1 MVLLG
6 NNFKNFSQMYIRK
19 LSLTDENNDS
29 IFLWGA
35 RQTGKTTLLV
45 QLYPLAKYYDLLM
58 ANEFERLLRDPSLLS
73 QELAYLKEG
82 DLVIIDE
89 VQKVPQLL
97 DEVHSLIQRKKLRF
111 ILSGSSPRKLK
122 RSGANLLGGRAL
134 KKILFPLVSA
144 EIPDFD
150 LIKAVNNGMIPRHYM
165 VNNPWERFRAYIGVY
180 LNEEIREEA
189 LSRNLKTF
197 SRFLEVAAISN
208 GEMIV
213 YKNIAQDCG
222 IDYRTVKDYFEI
234 LVDTLTGYFIQGFTS
249 TLKRRAIQAPK
260 FYFFDVGIV
269 NYLLNKRNLLPG
281 SESFGH
287 SFEHF
292 ILQELM
298 AFLGY
303 TQSSEKLTYWRTSTG
318 YEVDAIIG
326 EGRIAIEIKSTD
338 EVKSRHLKGL
348 KAFLEDFPQAK
359 AIVVSLDKYPRI
371 MNGVEIIPAVYFLK
385 ALWNGEII

>member
-1 MVLLG
+1 
-6 NNFKNFSQMYIRK
+6 MYLRR
-19 LSLTDENNDS
+19 LSLEDENNDS

-35 RQTGKTTLLV
+35 RQTGKTTLLEH
-45 QLYPLAKYYDLLM
+45 LYPQAKYYDLLL

-97 DEVHSLIQRKKLRF
+97 DEVHSLIHRKNLRF
-111 ILSGSSPRKLK
+111 ILSGSSSRKLK

-144 EIPDFD
+144 EIPDFN

-165 VNNPWERFRAYIGVY
+165 VNNPWERFQAYIGVY

-189 LSRNLKTF
+189 LSRNLRTF
-197 SRFLEVAAISN
+197 SRFMEVAAISN
-208 GEMIV
+208 GEMMV

-249 TLKRRAIQAPK
+249 TVKRRAIQAPK

-269 NYLLNKRNLLPG
+269 NYLLNKKNLLPG
-281 SESFGH
+281 SESFGR

-292 ILQELM
+292 IIQEII
-298 AFLGY
+298 AYLGY
-303 TQSSEKLTYWRTSTG
+303 TQSSENLTYWRTSSG

-338 EVKSRHLKGL
+338 EVRSRHLKGL
-348 KAFLEDFPQAK
+348 KAFQEDFPQAK

-371 MNGVEIIPAVYFLK
+371 LNGVEIIPAVEFLR
-385 ALWNGEII
+385 ALWNAEII

>member
-1 MVLLG
+1 MA
-6 NNFKNFSQMYIRK
+6 MYVRR
-19 LSLTDENNDS
+19 LSLEDENNDS

-35 RQTGKTTLLV
+35 RQVGKTTLLE
-45 QLYPLAKYYDLLM
+45 QLFPNARYYDLLK
-58 ANEFERLLRDPSLLS
+58 AHEFERLLRQPSLLS
-73 QELAYLKEG
+73 QELAFLEEG

-97 DEVHSLIQRKKLRF
+97 DEVHSLIHRKKIRF

-122 RSGANLLGGRAL
+122 RNKANLLGGRAL
-134 KKILFPLVSA
+134 KNILFPLVSA

-165 VNNPWERFRAYIGVY
+165 VKNPWERFRAYIGVY

-189 LSRNLKTF
+189 LSRNLKSF
-197 SRFLEVAAISN
+197 SRFMEIAAISN

-222 IDYRTVKDYFEI
+222 IDYRTVKEYFEI
-234 LVDTLTGYFIQGFTS
+234 LIDTLTGYFVPGFTS
-249 TLKRRAIQAPK
+249 TLKRRAIRAPE

-269 NYLLNKRNLLPG
+269 NYLLNKKNLLPG
-281 SESFGH
+281 SEAFGR

-292 ILQELM
+292 IIQELI
-298 AFLGY
+298 AYLGY
-303 TQSSEKLTYWRTSTG
+303 TRSHEKLTYWRTSSG

-326 EGRIAIEIKSTD
+326 DGRIAIEIKSIQ

-348 KAFLEDFPQAK
+348 KAFMEDFPQAK

-371 MNGVEIIPAVYFLK
+371 LNGVEIIPAEQFLK
-385 ALWNGEII
+385 ALWNTEIV

>member
-1 MVLLG
+1 
-6 NNFKNFSQMYIRK
+6 MYLRR
-19 LSLTDENNDS
+19 LSLEDENNDS
-29 IFLWGA
+29 VFLWGA
-35 RQTGKTTLLV
+35 RQTGKTTLLE
-45 QLYPLAKYYDLLM
+45 QLYPKAKYYDLLL
-58 ANEFERLLRDPSLLS
+58 AGEFERLLREPSLLS

-89 VQKVPQLL
+89 VQKVPHLL
-97 DEVHSLIQRKKLRF
+97 DEVHSLIHRKNLRF

-134 KKILFPLVSA
+134 KKIMFPLVSA

-150 LIKAVNNGMIPRHYM
+150 LIKAINNGMIPRHYM

-189 LSRNLKTF
+189 LSRNLRTF

-249 TLKRRAIQAPK
+249 TVKRRAIQTPK

-269 NYLLNKRNLLPG
+269 NYLLNKKNLLPG

-292 ILQELM
+292 IIQELI
-298 AFLGY
+298 AYLGY
-303 TQSSEKLTYWRTSTG
+303 TQSSENLTYWRTSSG

-338 EVKSRHLKGL
+338 EVKSRHLRGL

-371 MNGVEIIPAVYFLK
+371 LNGVEIIPAVQFLK
-385 ALWNGEII
+385 ALWNAEIV

>member
-1 MVLLG
+1 
-6 NNFKNFSQMYIRK
+6 MYKRI
-19 LSLTDENNDS
+19 LSLEDENNDS
-29 IFLWGA
+29 VFLWGA
-35 RQTGKTTLLV
+35 RQVGKTTLLE
-45 QLYPLAKYYDLLM
+45 QLFPQARYYDLLK
-58 ANEFERLLRDPSLLS
+58 AHEFERLLRQPSLLS
-73 QELAYLKEG
+73 QELAWLKEG

-89 VQKVPQLL
+89 VQKLPHLL
-97 DEVHSLIQRKKLRF
+97 DEVHSLIHRKKIRF

-134 KKILFPLVSA
+134 RKVLYPLVSA
-144 EIPDFD
+144 EIPEFD

-180 LNEEIREEA
+180 LDEEIKEEA
-189 LSRNLKTF
+189 ISRKLKSF

-208 GEMIV
+208 GEMVV

-234 LVDTLTGYFIQGFTS
+234 LSDTLTGYFIQGFTS

-269 NYLLNKRNLLPG
+269 NYLLNRKNLKPG
-281 SESFGH
+281 SEAFGH

-292 ILQELM
+292 IIQELV
-298 AFLGY
+298 AYLDY
-303 TQSSEKLTYWRTSTG
+303 IHSTEKLTYWRTSSG
-318 YEVDAIIG
+318 YEVDVIIG
-326 EGRIAIEIKSTD
+326 EGKIAIEIKATE

-348 KAFLEDFPQAK
+348 KAFQEDFPK
-359 AIVVSLDKYPRI
+359 ARSVVVSLDKYPRI
-371 MNGVEIIPAVYFLK
+371 LNGVEIIPAEQFLK
-385 ALWNGEII
+385 ALWNNEIV

>member
-1 MVLLG
+1 
-6 NNFKNFSQMYIRK
+6 MYLRR
-19 LSLTDENNDS
+19 LTLEDENNDS
-29 IFLWGA
+29 VFLWGA
-35 RQTGKTTLLV
+35 RQTGKTTLLE
-45 QLYPLAKYYDLLM
+45 QLYPQAKYYDLLQ
-58 ANEFERLLRDPSLLS
+58 AHEFERLLRDPSLLS

-89 VQKVPQLL
+89 VQKVPHLL
-97 DEVHSLIQRKKLRF
+97 DEVHSLIHRKNLRF
-111 ILSGSSPRKLK
+111 ILSGSSPRRLK

-134 KKILFPLVSA
+134 KKILYPLVSA

-189 LSRNLKTF
+189 LSRNLRTF

-234 LVDTLTGYFIQGFTS
+234 LVDTLTGYFIPGFTS
-249 TLKRRAIQAPK
+249 TVKRRAIQAPK
-260 FYFFDVGIV
+260 FYYFDVGII
-269 NYLLNKRNLLPG
+269 NYLLSRKNLLPG
-281 SESFGH
+281 SESFGR

-292 ILQELM
+292 IIQELI
-298 AFLGY
+298 AYLGY
-303 TQSSEKLTYWRTSTG
+303 TQSSEHLTYWRTSSG

-348 KAFLEDFPQAK
+348 KAFLDDFPQAK
-359 AIVVSLDKYPRI
+359 AIVVSLDKHPRI
-371 MNGVEIIPAVYFLK
+371 LNGVEIIPAMQFLK
-385 ALWNGEII
+385 ALWNAEII

>member
-1 MVLLG
+1 
-6 NNFKNFSQMYIRK
+6 MYKRI
-19 LSLTDENNDS
+19 LSLEDENNDS
-29 IFLWGA
+29 VFLWGA
-35 RQTGKTTLLV
+35 RQVGKTTLLE
-45 QLYPLAKYYDLLM
+45 QLFPQARYYDLLK
-58 ANEFERLLRDPSLLS
+58 EHDFERILRQPSLLS
-73 QELAYLKEG
+73 QELAWLKEG

-89 VQKVPQLL
+89 VQKLPHLL
-97 DEVHSLIQRKKLRF
+97 DEVHSLIHRKKIRF

-134 KKILFPLVSA
+134 RKVLYPLVSA
-144 EIPDFD
+144 EIPEFD

-180 LNEEIREEA
+180 LDEEIKEEA
-189 LSRNLKTF
+189 ISRKLKSF

-208 GEMIV
+208 GEMVV

-234 LVDTLTGYFIQGFTS
+234 LSDTLTGYFIQGFTS

-269 NYLLNKRNLLPG
+269 NYLLNRKNLNPG
-281 SESFGH
+281 SEAFGH

-292 ILQELM
+292 IIQELV
-298 AFLGY
+298 AYLDY
-303 TQSSEKLTYWRTSTG
+303 IHSTEKLTYWRTSSG
-318 YEVDAIIG
+318 YEVDVIIG
-326 EGRIAIEIKSTD
+326 EGKIAIEIKATE

-348 KAFLEDFPQAK
+348 KAFQEDFPK
-359 AIVVSLDKYPRI
+359 ARSIVVSFDKYPRI
-371 MNGVEIIPAVYFLK
+371 LNGVEIIPAEQFLK
-385 ALWNGEII
+385 ALWNNEIV

>member
-1 MVLLG
+1 
-6 NNFKNFSQMYIRK
+6 MYLRR
-19 LSLTDENNDS
+19 LSLEDENNDS
-29 IFLWGA
+29 LFLWGA
-35 RQTGKTTLLV
+35 RQVGKTTLLE
-45 QLYPLAKYYDLLM
+45 QLFPQARYYDLLQ
-58 ANEFERLLRDPSLLS
+58 ANEFERLLRQPSLLS
-73 QELAYLKEG
+73 EELATMKEG

-89 VQKVPQLL
+89 IQKVPQLL
-97 DEVHSLIQRKKLRF
+97 DEVHSLIHRKKIRF
-111 ILSGSSPRKLK
+111 ILSGSSPRKLI

-134 KKILFPLVSA
+134 KKTLYPLVSA

-150 LIKAVNNGMIPRHYM
+150 LIKAVNNGMIPRHYL

-189 LSRNLKTF
+189 LSRNLKSF
-197 SRFLEVAAISN
+197 SRFLEIAAISN

-234 LVDTLTGYFIQGFTS
+234 LNDTLMGYLIPGFTS
-249 TLKRRAIQAPK
+249 TLKRRAIQTPK
-260 FYFFDVGIV
+260 FYFFDVGIA
-269 NYLLNKRNLLPG
+269 NYLLNRKNLQSG

-287 SFEHF
+287 SFEHL
-292 ILQELM
+292 IIQELI
-298 AFLGY
+298 AYLGY
-303 TQSSEKLTYWRTSTG
+303 TQSLEKLTYWRTSSG

-338 EVKSRHLKGL
+338 EVKTRHLKGL

-359 AIVVSLDKYPRI
+359 TIIVSFDKYPRI
-371 MNGVEIIPAVYFLK
+371 LNGVEIFPAEQFLK
-385 ALWNGEII
+385 ALWNSEII

>member
-1 MVLLG
+1 
-6 NNFKNFSQMYIRK
+6 MYSRI
-19 LSLTDENNDS
+19 LSLEDENNDS
-29 IFLWGA
+29 VFLWGA
-35 RQTGKTTLLV
+35 RQVGKTTLLE
-45 QLYPLAKYYDLLM
+45 QKYPQARYYDLLQ
-58 ANEFERLLRDPSLLS
+58 AHEFERFLRQPSLLS
-73 QELAYLKEG
+73 QEVAYLKEG

-89 VQKVPQLL
+89 VQKVPHLL

-111 ILSGSSPRKLK
+111 ILSGSSSRKLK

-134 KKILFPLVSA
+134 KKTLFPLVST

-150 LIKAVNNGMIPRHYM
+150 LIRAVNNGMIPRHYLI
-165 VNNPWERFRAYIGVY
+165 NNPWERLRAYIGVY
-180 LNEEIREEA
+180 LDEEIREEA
-189 LSRNLKTF
+189 LSRNLRSF

-222 IDYRTVKDYFEI
+222 IDHRTVKDYFEI

-249 TLKRRAIQAPK
+249 TIKRRAIQSPK

-281 SESFGH
+281 SDAFGR

-292 ILQELM
+292 IVQEVI
-298 AFLGY
+298 AYLGY
-303 TQSSEKLTYWRTSTG
+303 TMSPEKLTYWRTSSG

-348 KAFLEDFPQAK
+348 KAFLEDFPQAR
-359 AIVVSLDKYPRI
+359 AIIVSLNNYPGI
-371 MNGVEIIPAVYFLK
+371 LNSVEILPAVQFLK
-385 ALWNGEII
+385 SLWKGEII